1 MFLDIYLID
10 LKIYVHLPVD
20 IYSDVM
26 ISFQ

>member
-10 LKIYVHLPVD
+10 LKIYVHLSVD